1 MRSMKKNRRGFVE
14 VKCVTCGR
22 LRKIFPGEVLEVE
35 QPLCDLYYSPMIPT
49 KAKIRRKR

>member
-1 MRSMKKNRRGFVE
+1 MKSMKENRRGFTE

-35 QPLCDLYYSPMIPT
+35 QPLWDLCYSLMLST